1 MKRRIAQLITQLIL
15 PIPGA
20 CMAGMTLA
28 VVLFMIKKVQDA
40 MAGGHSM
47 EMVFE
52 ILALAAFAFILGILA
67 LFLWGIVNILKRP
80 IVWLYISAFVVIIVW
95 VIYDRIRDAI
105 AEGRLM
111 QTLLMWALALVG
123 WLVIAIVVLGG
134 FALAEWGMDTLRRQI
149 RKRQYRLPEGVTKEM
164 VLRESPYKLIRGG
177 WGEPDYYIVDK
188 RTGEFVD
195 WDDPEGAEGWIIRQY
210 LKQRRNEQR
219 DRTSG

>member
-1 MKRRIAQLITQLIL
+1 MKRLIAWLIWLI
-15 PIPGA
+15 IVA
-20 CMAGMTLA
+20 CATGIVLA
-28 VVLFMIKKVQDA
+28 MLLFMIMKIQDA
-40 MAGGHSM
+40 IASGRSLQT
-47 EMVFE
+47 VFE
-52 ILALAAFAFILGILA
+52 LILVFARMVVFLGVPVLM
-67 LFLWGIVNILKRP
+67 LWGINVLDRR
-80 IVWLYISAFVVIIVW
+80 IVWLYISAFVGLLVW
-95 VIYDRIRDAI
+95 IIYDEIRDAI

-111 QTLLMWALALVG
+111 QMLLTWALVLVG
-123 WLVIAIVVLGG
+123 GLVIVIVVLGG
-134 FALAEWGMDTLRRQI
+134 FALAEWGIDTLRRQI
-149 RKRQYRLPEGVTKEM
+149 RKRQYRLPEGVTMEM